1 MHSSNCRPVQPTS
14 AHPALPTS
22 SAVAGYQPVPAQ
34 PSAPCSI
41 ARPAKPHARSSC
53 ITDAFCSGS
62 LLRQPSAARPRSRPS
77 LQMAFE
83 PPHPSFQALPSAKIF
98 VDLFSGASAPLS
110 AAIGALG
117 LARLEPLDKLHGCH
131 FDLLDDRHFQD
142 LCLLASSGIVGAASA
157 APPCASFSRARLRPG
172 GPLPVR
178 TARRPTGIPTP
189 TLAQRS
195 ELSES
200 SSLHS
205 RARHVLSLVGA
216 HGGLILL
223 ENPAS
228 SLLWLDPSVR
238 AWLLVH
244 APSLAGKR
252 NSDGSFATRHTAC
265 YPQPLA
271 SAIASCMQP
280 FLSLMADPIK
290 LSDWRTFRGPHACQY
305 SQGCPGAHFIPQGV
319 GPGFQP
325 PPSGERALSRIPRG
339 HKHVVCTCQFATAF
353 SITFLPSV
361 VCVRGIRRRMCG
373 CRVCGSGRFCPPSG
387 W

>member
-1 MHSSNCRPVQPTS
+1 MQPSGCRLAPPTS

-22 SAVAGYQPVPAQ
+22 SAVAGREPVPAQ
-34 PSAPCSI
+34 QGAACGI
-41 ARPAKPHARSSC
+41 ARPAKPHVHSPC
-53 ITDAFCSGS
+53 ITDAFSSGS
-62 LLRQPSAARPRSRPS
+62 PLRQPSTARPRSCPS
-77 LQMAFE
+77 LQVAFE
-83 PPHPSFQALPSAKIF
+83 PPHPGFQALPSAKIF

-131 FDLLDDRHFQD
+131 FDLLDDRPFQD

-157 APPCASFSRARLRPG
+157 APPCASFSRARLQPG

-178 TARRPTGIPTP
+178 TARHPTGIPAP
-189 TLAQRS
+189 TLAQSS
-195 ELSES
+195 ELSVS

-228 SLLWLDPSVR
+228 SLLWLDLSVR
-238 AWLLVH
+238 AWLLV
-244 APSLAGKR
+244 AGKR

-271 SAIASCMQP
+271 SAIASCVQP
-280 FLSLMADPIK
+280 FLSLLADPIK
-290 LSDWRTFRGPHACQY
+290 LSDWRTFLPPALIWPLPGPRIED
-305 SQGCPGAHFIPQGV
+305 GAGTSSSAFWGV
-319 GPGFQP
+319 
-325 PPSGERALSRIPRG
+325 PRE
-339 HKHVVCTCQFATAF
+339 TD
-353 SITFLPSV
+353 FLRPL
-361 VCVRGIRRRMCG
+361 
-373 CRVCGSGRFCPPSG
+373 RFCRAFCRT
-387 W
+387 